1 MADQQPTSSDAGSTA
16 RVAFDLMMY
25 LQRSGVT
32 TPQGQDKR
40 KFVLDLFAECHTA
53 ARGRRDV

>member
-1 MADQQPTSSDAGSTA
+1 MADQQSSSSEAGSTA
-16 RVAFDLMMY
+16 RVALDLMVY

-32 TPQGQDKR
+32 APQGQDKR
-40 KFVLDLFAECHTA
+40 KFVLDLYAECHTA